1 MGRTRAGRPI
11 STPSAELTREF
22 DFWLGEWDVTW
33 GDGCTGTSSVY
44 CDFDDR
50 VIVESFDGRPS
61 STIQGMSLSTYD
73 EDAGVWRQCWVDS
86 RGRFTVVS
94 GGFDGEAMDLR
105 TEGELDVVF
114 YAGGSVDVGEAV
126 AETLSLALDP
136 YPRAPEADAA
146 LSEAGVKS
154 EAQAKAESSPFAG
167 LAGLKDKLGK

>member
-105 TEGELDVVF
+105 TEGEPLKRARWHSITDESF
-114 YAGGSVDVGEAV
+114 TW
-126 AETLSLALDP
+126 TL
-136 YPRAPEADAA
+136 E
-146 LSEAGVKS
+146 
-154 EAQAKAESSPFAG
+154 ESPDRG
-167 LAGLKDKLGK
+167 LTWELVWELRYRRVL

>member
-1 MGRTRAGRPI
+1 MGRTQAGRPLSRAAI
-11 STPSAELTREF
+11 EFTREF
-22 DFWLGEWDVTW
+22 DFWLGEWDVAW
-33 GDGCTGTSSVY
+33 GDGNTGTSSVY

-105 TEGELDVVF
+105 TEGEPFKRARWRDITDESF
-114 YAGGSVDVGEAV
+114 TW
-126 AETLSLALDP
+126 TL
-136 YPRAPEADAA
+136 E
-146 LSEAGVKS
+146 
-154 EAQAKAESSPFAG
+154 ESSDRG
-167 LAGLKDKLGK
+167 RSWELRWELRYTRVL